1 MSKHEVIA
9 ANEFR
14 IPLASLTLS
23 DMNPRQFVP
32 DEEVV
37 ELAGSLMAAG
47 LLHNLVGLGDENA
60 AEIVAGGRR
69 LRALKYLAEQHDDLA
84 ETRPDLAFPLVK
96 VTLEPQTALL
106 WASTEN
112 NARKDMSPAQEII
125 SFAKMDAA
133 GFSAAQIARSFTK
146 TEKHVYRRLA
156 LSKLPEA
163 VIEALD
169 AGEINLSA
177 AGCFTISDDAERSLE
192 VLETIKGKNFS
203 DHRIKEMLKPDAV
216 RGTNR
221 KAIFVGVDAYK
232 AAGGVVGGDL
242 FSTEVLFE
250 SPEILDECFDKAL
263 SEAASE
269 MKKSQGWKW
278 VDTFEGSFTYQYNE
292 PLNAYEKIYPIKGT
306 LTEEQAERYDELEEL
321 ANSEVLDEAGTV
333 ELEALQAILD
343 GGFTEDQKN
352 HAGVLVYVNNSGE
365 LEIEAG
371 YVKPEDHDEAAQAGV
386 VRKAVGA
393 SRTKGEKPEF
403 SQKFVD
409 DMKAVRLATT
419 QTALLRKP
427 EYLLDLFGFDVSAA
441 SSRLSSMFAHGFHE
455 AEPNCPSL
463 DDNFVL
469 DPRLGGDYDDEAE
482 ALFEQL
488 NGMAKTGPVKAFNA
502 FREAGKKLR
511 NGQMTAYLAK
521 RFQTQRKEFMELVM
535 EEVGADMREVW
546 TPSETNCFKRLNGGQ
561 LDGIFSDLMDLK
573 ADSQAQKV
581 FVKLKKGQKANT
593 LHKLFNDA
601 DYQEKSG
608 VTAEQKNRI
617 DAWVPACFG

>member
-14 IPLASLTLS
+14 IPLEALTLS
-23 DMNPRQFVP
+23 EMNPRQSVP

-69 LRALKYLAEQHDDLA
+69 LRALKYLAEQHDDLSQ
-84 ETRPDLAFPLVK
+84 TRPDLAFPLVK

-163 VIEALD
+163 VIQSLD

-192 VLETIKGKNFS
+192 VLETIKGNNFS
-203 DHRIKEMLKPDAV
+203 DHRIKEMLKPNAV
-216 RGTNR
+216 RGSNR
-221 KAIFVGVDAYK
+221 KAIFVGVEAYK
-232 AAGGVVGGDL
+232 AAGGIVGGDL

-250 SPEILDECFDKAL
+250 NPEILDDCFDKAL
-263 SEAASE
+263 AELAAE
-269 MKKSQGWKW
+269 MQKTHGWKW
-278 VDTFEGSFTYQYNE
+278 VDTFDGSWTYQYNE
-292 PLNAYEKIYPIKGT
+292 PLNAYEKIYPQKGA
-306 LTEEQAERYDELEEL
+306 LTEEQAERYEGLEEL
-321 ANSEVLDEAGTV
+321 AEAEVLDKAGTI

-343 GGFTEDQKN
+343 GGFTEDQKK
-352 HAGVLVYVNNSGE
+352 HAGALVYINDSGK
-365 LEIEAG
+365 LVIEAA

-386 VRKAVGA
+386 VRKVA
-393 SRTKGEKPEF
+393 STSKIKSEKPEF
-403 SQKFVD
+403 SQKFID
-409 DMKAVRLATT
+409 DMKAVRLAAT

-441 SSRLSSMFAHGFHE
+441 SDRLSSIFAHGFHE
-455 AEPNCPSL
+455 AEPNCPTI
-463 DDNFVL
+463 DDNFSL
-469 DPRLGGDYDDEAE
+469 DSRLGGERDGEAE
-482 ALFEQL
+482 ALYELL
-488 NGMAKTGPVKAFNA
+488 NGMAENGPVKAFNA

-521 RFQTQRKEFMELVM
+521 RFQTQRQEFMALIM
-535 EEVGADMREVW
+535 EEAGADMREIW

-561 LDGIFSDLMDLK
+561 LDGIFADLMDLK

-581 FVKLKKGQKANT
+581 FLKLKKGQKANT

-601 DYQEKSG
+601 EYQEKSG
-608 VTAEQKNRI
+608 VTAEQKARI
-617 DAWVPACFG
+617 DAWFPACFG